1 MTRPP
6 ARPTLKLPVKPST
19 SEDSGETRGAS
30 RKPVRSGFKAPKPS
44 VSQRAKR
51 HETIAVRA
59 AQKIQQT
66 EERPLNAPPT
76 PRPAA
81 PRAPERERAASAP
94 RVRFE
99 KPAAPA
105 AEPQATPFLPR
116 RNKSAR
122 DEAPKVYPP
131 RGVAR
136 STGARALPP
145 ARTDIA
151 QDTLRPPRAS
161 EPPRPERAA
170 DTERAA
176 RPSKP
181 VERTTTGRANA
192 GRPHP
197 VRDEH
202 KPEHQSSEPAPE
214 RRPLKE
220 PPRLSKRISELFG
233 CSRREADEWIENG
246 WVRVD
251 GVVVKVLG
259 TRAHPKAKIEV
270 KEEAKSHR
278 PESITIVLNKPEGIP
293 AGAVEGEQ
301 QTAMQLIQADNRW
314 TEDRGPLTFKAT
326 HLRGLALAGKL
337 DAEASG
343 MLVFT
348 QEGSVARRIVG
359 DDTKLEKEYQVCV
372 EGELSEA
379 DLKKLNF
386 GLSLDDIK
394 LKRAEVSWQHEGTLR
409 FVLHESKPRQIQR
422 MCELVGLRVV
432 SIKRLRI
439 GSVSLGKLPPGK
451 WRYLRESERF

>member
-6 ARPTLKLPVKPST
+6 ARPTLKLPAKPST
-19 SEDSGETRGAS
+19 SEDSGEARGAS
-30 RKPVRSGFKAPKPS
+30 RKPVRSGFRAPKPS
-44 VSQRAKR
+44 VNERAKR
-51 HETIAVRA
+51 HETIATRA
-59 AQKIQQT
+59 ALKAQPA
-66 EERPLNAPPT
+66 EERPSRPAPRPKPET
-76 PRPAA
+76 PRAPDREKREAA
-81 PRAPERERAASAP
+81 PRA
-94 RVRFE
+94 RFE

-105 AEPQATPFLPR
+105 AEPHAAAHLPR

-145 ARTDIA
+145 ARTDFA
-151 QDTLRPPRAS
+151 PDAPRAPRA
-161 EPPRPERAA
+161 ERVVDTEHIARAPRPAERA
-170 DTERAA
+170 TP
-176 RPSKP
+176 RPS
-181 VERTTTGRANA
+181 A
-192 GRPHP
+192 P
-197 VRDEH
+197 VRAEH
-202 KPEHQSSEPAPE
+202 KPEHAAEAPAPE

-220 PPRLSKRISELFG
+220 PPRLSKRISELYG

-270 KEEAKSHR
+270 REEAKSHR
-278 PESITIVLNKPEGIP
+278 PESVTIILNKPEGIVAAP
-293 AGAVEGEQ
+293 AEGGEKSAL
-301 QTAMQLIQADNRW
+301 TLIQAENRW
-314 TEDRGPLTFKAT
+314 SEDRGPMAFKAT

-359 DDTKLEKEYQVCV
+359 DDTKLEKEYQVFV
-372 EGELSEA
+372 EGELSAA

-409 FVLHESKPRQIQR
+409 FVLHESKPRQIER
-422 MCELVGLRVV
+422 MCELVGLHVV

-451 WRYLRESERF
+451 WRYLRENERF

>member
-1 MTRPP
+1 MTRSP

-19 SEDSGETRGAS
+19 SEESGEARGTS

-44 VSQRAKR
+44 VNQRAKR
-51 HETIAVRA
+51 HETIATRA
-59 AQKIQQT
+59 ALKT
-66 EERPLNAPPT
+66 LPAEERPPRTA
-76 PRPAA
+76 PRPKPET
-81 PRAPERERAASAP
+81 PRAPEREKRDAAP
-94 RVRFE
+94 RARFE
-99 KPAAPA
+99 KSATPAS
-105 AEPQATPFLPR
+105 EPQATPHLPR
-116 RNKSAR
+116 RNKSPR

-145 ARTDIA
+145 SRTDFA
-151 QDTLRPPRAS
+151 TDTVQPPRAS
-161 EPPRPERAA
+161 EPSRPTAP
-170 DTERAA
+170 DRAA
-176 RPSKP
+176 RPSP
-181 VERTTTGRANA
+181 SAERTNA
-192 GRPHP
+192 RHAAP
-197 VRDEH
+197 VRDE
-202 KPEHQSSEPAPE
+202 PRAAQQAREPAPE

-251 GVVVKVLG
+251 GVVVKTLG
-259 TRAHPKAKIEV
+259 TRAHPKAKIEIR
-270 KEEAKSHR
+270 EEAKSHA
-278 PESITIVLNKPEGIP
+278 PESVTIILNKPEGIA
-293 AGAVEGEQ
+293 AGPVEGGENS
-301 QTAMQLIQADNRW
+301 ALSLIQAENRW

-337 DAEASG
+337 DAEATG

-359 DDTKLEKEYQVCV
+359 DDTKLEKEYQVLV
-372 EGELSEA
+372 EGELSAA

-386 GLSLDDIK
+386 GLSLDEIK
-394 LKRAEVSWQHEGTLR
+394 LKRAEVSWQHEGVLR
-409 FVLHESKPRQIQR
+409 FVLHESKPRQIER

-439 GSVSLGKLPPGK
+439 GSVSLGKLPAGQ